1 MAWHQHNDKWYSSQ
15 YFTFEV
21 ELCKDVVVEGLSELD
36 DACRKVAERNSKPS
50 MEIALKRQISI
61 ILMKEGMNRKIMLN
75 LRHGWRFSILTFNST
90 AHFQHKPQNHRCTWW
105 Q

>member
-50 MEIALKRQISI
+50 MEISI
-61 ILMKEGMNRKIMLN
+61 KKTNIHNINERRNEQKDYAKFKTWMKI
-75 LRHGWRFSILTFNST
+75 FNID
-90 AHFQHKPQNHRCTWW
+90 FQFHCPFPT
-105 Q
+105 